1 MAHEF
6 TLRSMKVLIALQE
19 NPLGT
24 YEDLSKRTGYAKSVV
39 YEIVQNL
46 SSGLDRINFT
56 RKPYFHVVATPNLWN
71 LGLEIVDVLVS
82 TDSEK
87 KTQFIERL
95 CYEHPYTLYNTR
107 CFGDTNGLLI
117 QFRMPMGCSNQIQN
131 LLQIV
136 QDKKLIDHFSVLP
149 FIKSQSIYSTV
160 NVDHWVPTIYSWAF
174 NWAQWFAIEPENPR
188 SIPPADKAGTAKKWL
203 KKSDVAII
211 RELTSNARRKNIE
224 IMECLQKNGFKFT
237 PQTFSRRLKRIKE
250 QCIRG
255 YRVFLDPYI
264 FDLYSTVFVW
274 GHGSKEDLEI
284 LKARMTISPIPF
296 SSTFKISN
304 NQLFWYLVLP
314 PTHLSELFFHLRPI
328 LTNMRF
334 NYIDFTRSSTYR
346 LWPPTF
352 DDQQSD
358 WRIDR
363 EFLVDQVLENLQKS

>member
-1 MAHEF
+1 
-6 TLRSMKVLIALQE
+6 MKVLIALQE

-24 YEDLSKRTGYAKSVV
+24 YEHLSKRTGYAKSVV

-46 SSGLDRINFT
+46 SSGLDRVNFT
-56 RKPYFHVVATPNLWN
+56 RKPYFHVVADLNLWN

-82 TDSEK
+82 ADSEK
-87 KTQFIERL
+87 KTQFVEQL
-95 CYEHPYTLYNTR
+95 CYEHPYTSYRAR

-117 QFRMPMGCSNQIQN
+117 QFRMPMGYSDQIES
-131 LLQIV
+131 LFQII
-136 QDKKLIDHFSVLP
+136 QDKGLIDHFSVLP
-149 FIKSQSIYSTV
+149 FIKSQSIYSNP
-160 NVDHWVPTIYSWAF
+160 NVDHWVPSTYSWAF
-174 NWAQWFAIEPENPR
+174 NWAQWFSIEPEIPR
-188 SIPPADKAGTAKKWL
+188 PILPTNKSGNAKKWL

-211 RELTSNARRKNIE
+211 RELICNARRKNID
-224 IMECLQKNGFKFT
+224 IMESLQKNDFKFT

-274 GHGSKEDLEI
+274 GHGNKEDLEI

-296 SSTFKISN
+296 ETIFKISN

-314 PTHLSELFFHLRPI
+314 PTHLSELLFHLRPI
-328 LTNMRF
+328 LTNMCF
-334 NYIDFTRSSTYR
+334 SYIDFTRSRTYR

-352 DDQQSD
+352 DNQQSE
-358 WRIDR
+358 WRIAR
-363 EFLVDQVLENLQKS
+363 AFLIDNVLEKTYKNVKSNRTF